1 MVHSAVD
8 DFRIARRLHRGA
20 RAASRAQL
28 RAEIAEARAER
39 RREKARR
46 ALPRRGLLALG
57 AGALSFLFAD
67 VDVPF
72 DDELQALTGGIS
84 VYAALFAVRSFSI
97 LYGADR
103 VPMQPEP
110 QPQPQPLPAPP
121 ARDSVAFGHVV
132 RLERVRE
139 ELRRLLPLVAPAGRA
154 AAEEA
159 WEAAAEADLALR
171 WQAARVAAVEPHGGV
186 HADLLQALEEGVT
199 CQERLVAVV
208 ADLVAASAD
217 PLATWRLQEATDTL
231 HGLAQGL
238 RELR

>member
-1 MVHSAVD
+1 MLPAVD
-8 DFRIARRLHRGA
+8 DSRIARRLQRGA
-20 RAASRAQL
+20 RAAARAQL
-28 RAEIAEARAER
+28 RAELAQARALR

-46 ALPRRGLLALG
+46 VLPRRLLVALG
-57 AGALSFLFAD
+57 AGAASLPLD
-67 VDVPF
+67 G
-72 DDELQALTGGIS
+72 ALEVVTGGVS
-84 VYAALFAVRSFSI
+84 VLAAVFAVRSFSI
-97 LYGADR
+97 LQEIRR
-103 VPMQPEP
+103 VPELPAAP
-110 QPQPQPLPAPP
+110 PLPPP
-121 ARDSVAFGHVV
+121 PSRGSAAFGHVV

-171 WQAARVAAVEPHGGV
+171 WQAARLGAVEPHGAV
-186 HADLLQALEEGVT
+186 SAELLTALEQGVG

-217 PLATWRLQEATDTL
+217 PLATWRLQEATDRL
-231 HGLAQGL
+231 NGLAQGL